1 MLDHAGEG
9 LIVLV
14 GFWRFVFSGPYRQRK
29 IVEWREARGSVGGRF
44 AVAAEII
51 AGVAIGL
58 GLPAVIIIVVAA
70 TLGRL

>member
-9 LIVLV
+9 LMVLV

-44 AVAAEII
+44 GVAAEII

-58 GLPAVIIIVVAA
+58 GLPAVVIIVVAA